1 MVSVP
6 VGRAVL
12 VMVALPPLSA
22 TFEASVVVPTLKV
35 TVPVG
40 VPTDDVTVAVIV
52 TLKPVV

>member
-12 VMVALPPLSA
+12 VIVALPPLSA
-22 TFEASVVVPTLKV
+22 TLEESVVVPTLNV

-40 VPTDDVTVAVIV
+40 VPAVDVTVAVIV
-52 TLKPVV
+52 TLRPVV